1 MASSGILEHYVSSI
15 AFKVQ
20 FTLQPFGKLGTI
32 NFILGMSQIVQAD
45 DCQSKSGLM
54 TASESDGVVVIVLN
68 SDVGLGFSQTLRG
81 KLKQI
86 KLFEKL

>member
-1 MASSGILEHYVSSI
+1 
-15 AFKVQ
+15 
-20 FTLQPFGKLGTI
+20 
-32 NFILGMSQIVQAD
+32 
-45 DCQSKSGLM
+45 M
-54 TASESDGVVVIVLN
+54 TASESDGVVVIVLD